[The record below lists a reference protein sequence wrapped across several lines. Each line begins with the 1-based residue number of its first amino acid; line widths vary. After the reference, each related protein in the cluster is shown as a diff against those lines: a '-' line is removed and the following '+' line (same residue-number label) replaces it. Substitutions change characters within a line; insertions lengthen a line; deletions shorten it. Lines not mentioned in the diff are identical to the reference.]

1 MTKPLQSPLETLRKV
16 DIFQPFSEE
25 DKRYLSQC
33 ARQHHY
39 PPGDT
44 VVHEG
49 DSGDSLFVVA
59 EGVVG
64 IWMKLGDHSL
74 NVASLGAGS
83 FFGEMALLTG
93 KPRSATVVSVTDTSL
108 LEITKSDI
116 APLLAHQPEVSQ
128 RISEVLAER
137 QSLNQAQLKSGKA
150 ASTVSLSRSLL
161 DEIQDVYGLKKS

>member
-1 MTKPLQSPLETLRKV
+1 MQKLPQSSLDTLRKV
-16 DIFQPFSEE
+16 DIFQPFSAE
-25 DKRYLSQC
+25 DLFYLSQR

-39 PPGDT
+39 HSGDT

-59 EGVVG
+59 DGVVG
-64 IWMKLGDHSL
+64 IWMKLGESSL

-93 KPRSATVVSVTDTSL
+93 KPRSATVVSVTETYL
-108 LEITKSDI
+108 LEITKADI
-116 APLLAHQPEVSQ
+116 APLFAHQPEVSQ

-137 QSLNQAQLKSGKA
+137 QSFNQAQLKSGKA
-150 ASTVSLSRSLL
+150 DTQLSRALL
-161 DEIQDVYGLKKS
+161 DEIQNVYGLKKS